1 MLRGCRQGL
10 RSRILVPVP
19 EVSGVPEPPVVPNFI
34 AGLEKLEMDVVRVG
48 AYATRPVAKGHNE
61 VEIMLLLAVRIPC
74 ATHSSS

>member
-1 MLRGCRQGL
+1 M
-10 RSRILVPVP
+10 PVP

-61 VEIMLLLAVRIPC
+61 VEIMLLLAVRAQPSPRRSEP
-74 ATHSSS
+74 AERSNT